1 VSITADILKTMST
14 INEATRYMVKE
25 DYSTRKLKNILR
37 DLSIQAFKGRRE
49 LTVGKSFID
58 ESIVADLTQRGLRVE
73 QDEEGASIKW

>member
-1 VSITADILKTMST
+1 MITADILQKMST

-58 ESIVADLTQRGLRVE
+58 EAIIADLTQRGLRVE
-73 QDEEGASIKW
+73 QDEEGANIKW